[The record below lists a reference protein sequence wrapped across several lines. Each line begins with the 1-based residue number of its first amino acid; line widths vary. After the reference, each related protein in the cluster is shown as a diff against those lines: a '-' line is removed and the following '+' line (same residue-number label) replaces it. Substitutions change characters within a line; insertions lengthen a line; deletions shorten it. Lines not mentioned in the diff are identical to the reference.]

1 MERGIVPFAWDTNSL
16 GENSMTIINR
26 ANLTIYNSYMM
37 DGIRDA
43 ISELQSTAVESHV
56 LHDDATSPAIYRL
69 DGKKVDGRN
78 LQPGIYISNGK
89 KFVVGR

>member
-1 MERGIVPFAWDTNSL
+1 MNGVN
-16 GENSMTIINR
+16 TI
-26 ANLTIYNSYMM
+26 LFPS
-37 DGIRDA
+37 
-43 ISELQSTAVESHV
+43 SFF
-56 LHDDATSPAIYRL
+56 